1 MSSDLDHRYMGRAIQ
16 LAKRGWYTTQPNPRV
31 GCVLVKDGEIVGE
44 GYHRRAGELHAERNA
59 LADAGEAARGA
70 TAYVTL
76 EPCCHQGRT
85 PPCTEG
91 LIEAGVKRV
100 VAAMTD
106 PNPKV
111 AGKGFEQLEQ
121 AGIEVVSGVLEAQA
135 AALNPGFIKRMR
147 QGLPYVRCKM
157 GMSLDGRTAMANG
170 ESQWITSAESR
181 VDVHK
186 LRAASN
192 AILTGVGTLLAD
204 DPSMNVRVGHSEL
217 GIDED
222 LQIPGPVRVV
232 LDPQLQT
239 PASAKMLNLPGQT
252 LVVCSDDN
260 PTHGIALEAAGAQVV
275 TVPAVEQGLDLH
287 EVLQFLAD
295 QEINEILL
303 ESGATLAGAMLEQGL
318 VDELIIYQA
327 PHLMG
332 DSARGLFRL
341 PGIQQMSQRLSL
353 NITDVRQI
361 GPDIRITATP
371 RINEDKPRFRS

>member
-1 MSSDLDHRYMGRAIQ
+1 LSSDLDHRFMGRAIQ

-59 LADAGEAARGA
+59 LADAAEAARGA
-70 TAYVTL
+70 IAYVTL

-100 VAAMTD
+100 VAAMSD

-111 AGKGFEQLEQ
+111 AGKGFEQLKQ
-121 AGIEVVSGVLEAQA
+121 AGIDVIIGVMESQA
-135 AALNPGFIKRMR
+135 RALNPGFIKRMSR
-147 QGLPYVRCKM
+147 GLPYVRCKM
-157 GMSLDGRTAMANG
+157 AMSLDGRTAMANG

-186 LRAASN
+186 LRATSN
-192 AILTGVGTLLAD
+192 AIVTGIGTMLAD
-204 DPSMNVRVGHSEL
+204 DPSMNVRISHREL

-222 LQIPGPVRVV
+222 LQVPGPVRVV

-239 PASAKMLNLPGQT
+239 PANAKMLSLPGQT
-252 LVVCSDDN
+252 LVACSDEN

-275 TVPAVEQGLDLH
+275 TLPAGEHGLDLR
-287 EVLQFLAD
+287 EVLHYLAD
-295 QEINEILL
+295 QEINEVLL

-332 DSARGLFRL
+332 DSARALFKL

-361 GPDIRITATP
+361 GPDIRITAKP
-371 RINEDKPRFRS
+371 QINED